1 MYSVQREGVGRI
13 PGYLSLHQ
21 EADATISLKWTPN
34 ELMRSPP
41 SSPGLTPES
50 AEDSPSGGNNSHS
63 RYKPYKLSETGGH
76 HIEDE
81 SSASR

>member
-1 MYSVQREGVGRI
+1 M

-21 EADATISLKWTPN
+21 EVDTTIMLKWTPN

-41 SSPGLTPES
+41 SSPALTAES
-50 AEDSPSGGNNSHS
+50 SEGSDFNNSNQS
-63 RYKPYKLSETGGH
+63 NKYKPHKLSETGSH

-81 SSASR
+81 TSASR